1 MKEVGIDLSGAS
13 PQKLTVELA
22 READMLV
29 TMGCGDRCPYVP
41 GLAIED
47 WPLEDPRGQSVER
60 VREIRDDIRARVQ
73 ALLER

>member
-1 MKEVGIDLSGAS
+1 
-13 PQKLTVELA
+13 
-22 READMLV
+22 MLV